1 VVHTTTTTKK
11 SLVLFN
17 TTCSTT
23 SNLLGFAANLLPRP
37 TCPSGAS
44 SPFLWQH
51 LGD

>member
-23 SNLLGFAANLLPRP
+23 SNLLGFAAHLIHRGLRHLF
-37 TCPSGAS
+37 SGNI
-44 SPFLWQH
+44 
-51 LGD
+51 GD